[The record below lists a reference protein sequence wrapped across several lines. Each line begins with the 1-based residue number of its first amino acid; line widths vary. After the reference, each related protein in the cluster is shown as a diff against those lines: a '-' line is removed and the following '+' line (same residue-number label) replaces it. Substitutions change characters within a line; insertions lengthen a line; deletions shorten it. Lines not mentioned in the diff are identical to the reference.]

1 MKSLACAVIVLSL
14 AGCASNRQP
23 QAMSYEQL
31 NQVKVT
37 NGDCRNMDSII
48 GNMKKQLK
56 LRGLENATPE
66 DLNDADRMYNAQARI
81 VIWSLIIGCNNPDRY
96 RK

>member
-1 MKSLACAVIVLSL
+1 MKSLACAIIVLGL
-14 AGCASNRQP
+14 VGCASNRQP

-31 NQVKVT
+31 NQIKV
-37 NGDCRNMDSII
+37 NNSDCRNMDSII

-56 LRGLENATPE
+56 LRGLENASPE